1 MNSALVSVIMTAYN
15 SEKYIKESIESV
27 LSQTHQN
34 IQFIIVNDGSTDKT
48 EDIIKSFSDTRI
60 EYYSLSENSHI
71 AHATN
76 VGFSKIRGDF
86 VAIMD
91 SDDLWHPLKL
101 EKQLMFLKEN
111 PQHNGCFTWVNLI
124 DENSIDQSTSL
135 PQLKELYSS
144 STDTRED
151 WLRFF
156 FFYGNRLNNPSS
168 LVAAHTIKEIGNHNE
183 FYIQATD
190 FEWWV
195 RFTKKYSFGI
205 IQEPLTQYRRILQ
218 NDASVSSSSESHN
231 TRFYNEYM
239 HIRYHFFDDMD
250 DELFIR
256 TFQSCFRNPN
266 AGTPE
271 ELECEKAFLL
281 CNPLNY
287 SACIPA
293 LSLVKL
299 EKLLGNSKTAA
310 ILKEKYNFTTI
321 TCGAYTGQHLY
332 NDPVLQKY
340 PDHIDGLKNM
350 LNVSQLHIGK
360 LDTEI
365 QGLHNTIQE
374 LNMQISGL
382 KTELNTTLQELEH
395 MTQELHM
402 KDTQLKLI
410 TNSLSTITNSTSWKI
425 TAPIR
430 KLWDLLHK

>member
-27 LSQTHQN
+27 LSQTHKN
-34 IQFIIVNDGSTDKT
+34 IQFIIINDGSTDKT
-48 EDIIKSFSDTRI
+48 DDIIKSFSDTRI

-76 VGFSKIRGDF
+76 IGFSKVRGNY

-91 SDDLWHPLKL
+91 SDDLWHPRKL
-101 EKQLMFLKEN
+101 EKQLIFLKDN
-111 PQHNGCFTWVNLI
+111 PQHSCCFSWLDII
-124 DENSIDQSTSL
+124 DENGNCINDSFHELRNLYAST
-135 PQLKELYSS
+135 
-144 STDTRED
+144 TDTREN

-168 LVAAHTIKEIGNHNE
+168 LFYAYVIKNIGPHNE

-190 FEWWV
+190 FEWWI

-205 IQEPLTQYRRILQ
+205 IEEPLTQYRRLPQ
-218 NDASVSSSSESHN
+218 SNSSSSELHD

-266 AGTPE
+266 ACTPE

-287 SACIPA
+287 SSCIPA
-293 LSLVKL
+293 LFLVKL
-299 EKLLGNSKTAA
+299 EN
-310 ILKEKYNFTTI
+310 Y
-321 TCGAYTGQHLY
+321 
-332 NDPVLQKY
+332 
-340 PDHIDGLKNM
+340 
-350 LNVSQLHIGK
+350 
-360 LDTEI
+360 
-365 QGLHNTIQE
+365 
-374 LNMQISGL
+374 
-382 KTELNTTLQELEH
+382 
-395 MTQELHM
+395 
-402 KDTQLKLI
+402 
-410 TNSLSTITNSTSWKI
+410 
-425 TAPIR
+425 
-430 KLWDLLHK
+430 